1 MAKTW
6 VVFKYELIN
15 TLTRPSFLITLFLLP
30 LIPAILV
37 GILGSIGEQKIEAVT
52 EFFTPGITQVMSEG
66 YVDYADFIKSYPESI
81 PQGRFL
87 AFSSEEEARSGL
99 NSGSISA
106 YYLVPMDFLASGKV
120 MYIRS
125 DFNPISGFSES
136 SMFEDVIKFNLL
148 GADEERYQRY
158 QNPLTFEFISLKPS
172 TEAPETFTMLGFYL
186 PYGVTML
193 FYIVVIT
200 SASLML
206 SNVTREKEN
215 RVIEI
220 IMSSLDPVQ
229 LFTGKIL
236 ALGLAGLIQV
246 IVWLGSGML
255 ILRLGGTTLN
265 IPANMQLPTSLLIWS
280 IIFFVLGYGLYGSLM
295 AGIGAMVPN
304 LREASQA
311 TFIVIIPII
320 IPVIMLSATINN
332 PNGLLATLI
341 SLFPLTAPVGMMTR
355 LSAGVIPIWQP
366 ILAALLLLFTVIFS
380 IRAVAGM
387 FKTQTLLAGQKFEIK
402 VFIRALFKQP

>member
-15 TLTRPSFLITLFLLP
+15 TLTRRSFLITLFLLP

-37 GILGSIGEQKIEAVT
+37 ALLGMMGEQKKEAVV
-52 EFFTPGITQVMSEG
+52 EFFTPGITQLMPEG
-66 YVDYADFIKSYPESI
+66 YVDNADFIRSYPEWI

-87 AFSSEEEARSGL
+87 AFSSEEEARSAL
-99 NSGSISA
+99 NSDSISA

-136 SMFEDVIKFNLL
+136 SMFEEVIKFNLL
-148 GADEERYQRY
+148 GANEERYQRY
-158 QNPLTFEFISLKPS
+158 QTPLTFEFISLKPS
-172 TEAPETFTMLGFYL
+172 AEAPEAFSMLGFYL

-215 RVIEI
+215 RVIEV
-220 IMSSLDPVQ
+220 IMASLDPVQ

-236 ALGLAGLIQV
+236 ALGLTGLIQMV
-246 IVWLGSGML
+246 VWLGSGML

-265 IPANMQLPTSLLIWS
+265 IPANMQLPPSQLIWG

-332 PNGLLATLI
+332 PNGLLAILI
-341 SLFPLTAPVGMMTR
+341 SLIPLTAPVGMMTR

-366 ILAALLLLFTVIFS
+366 ILAALLLLMTVILV
-380 IRAVAGM
+380 IRGVAKL
-387 FKTQTLLAGQKFEIK
+387 FRTQTLLTGQKFNVK
-402 VFIRALFKQP
+402 NFLMALINKT